1 MTFKPDSA
9 RRRDGNSPRAPSL
22 LLKMESIPK
31 SAGGNADFRY
41 QFLILRCRRL
51 NFTVKWLLVQETASS
66 PVMYRQEN
74 HSGLSPEQK
83 RELVQRV
90 VNSELFRRSPAL
102 RAFLLYITERV
113 ISGRAEELKE
123 QSIGAEVL
131 GRKPNYNPADD
142 NIVRVRAHELRG
154 RLEKYFASEGINE
167 AVVITMPRGAYA
179 PEFLP
184 RKTARL
190 ADHKLKPQ
198 VEDEADPAVE
208 IVQKPTPRH
217 WLAFAAVLLVAVA
230 ASVATTRYVLQK
242 NAPFASARPASA
254 VADFWGQFF
263 EKPNEELKVVY
274 ADTSFAL
281 WQDLN
286 GTTLDLGD
294 YLNRKYYDQK
304 GNKLFNVVMRRVTS
318 PADMALSVRLATLAE
333 QFGGLENPMF
343 ARDAEA
349 AFFHQ
354 GNVVLIGSHR
364 SNPWVSV
371 YEPNLNFT
379 LDQDPHS
386 GAPLFRNRS
395 PQGREDATYGIPD
408 MYDTQRAEEKTYF
421 SYGVVALLKGC
432 GDHGLTVLVEGLN
445 TQATQAAGDLVT
457 DPQRLDTLLQS
468 IGHKPGTN
476 VAPFEVLFQVTSL
489 PGGYDNPRVIAY
501 RLRPPAACAGG

>member
-1 MTFKPDSA
+1 MQGTSCL
-9 RRRDGNSPRAPSL
+9 NL
-22 LLKMESIPK
+22 LGRSKH
-31 SAGGNADFRY
+31 
-41 QFLILRCRRL
+41 
-51 NFTVKWLLVQETASS
+51 FTVKWLSVQEISTS
-66 PVMYRQEN
+66 PVLQRHEV
-74 HSGLSPEQK
+74 HGTLPLEQK

-90 VNSELFRRSPAL
+90 LNSEGFRRSPAL
-102 RAFLLYITERV
+102 RAFLLYTSERV

-142 NIVRVRAHELRG
+142 NIVRVRAHELRD
-154 RLEKYFASEGINE
+154 RLERYFALEGVSE

-179 PEFLP
+179 PAFLP
-184 RKTARL
+184 RKAAHL
-190 ADHKLKPQ
+190 AEVKQKPRAEEIPPDVQ
-198 VEDEADPAVE
+198 EDEAVAEVEVIRKPAL
-208 IVQKPTPRH
+208 RY
-217 WLAFAAVLLVAVA
+217 WLAFAAVLLVAIA
-230 ASVATTRYVLQK
+230 ASVAITRYVLQTRS
-242 NAPFASARPASA
+242 PVGTARPAG
-254 VADFWGQFF
+254 VIADFWGQFF

-286 GTTLDLGD
+286 GKTLDLGD
-294 YLNRKYYDQK
+294 YLNRKYYDAR

-318 PADMALSVRLATLAE
+318 PADMALSAHLASLAG
-333 QFGGLENPMF
+333 QFGGQENPMF

-364 SNPWVSV
+364 SNPWVAV
-371 YEPNLNFT
+371 YEPSLNFA

-386 GAPLFRNRS
+386 GAPLFRDRT
-395 PQGREDATYGIPD
+395 PQANEDATYGIPD
-408 MYDTQRAEEKTYF
+408 MYDTQRSEEKTYP

-445 TQATQAAGDLVT
+445 AQATQAAGDMVA
-457 DPQRLDTLLQS
+457 DPQRLDMLLRS
-468 IGHKPGTN
+468 IGHKPGTS

-489 PGGYDNPRVIAY
+489 PGGYDNPKVIAY
-501 RLRPPAACAGG
+501 RLRPPEACVGG

>member
-1 MTFKPDSA
+1 M
-9 RRRDGNSPRAPSL
+9 
-22 LLKMESIPK
+22 
-31 SAGGNADFRY
+31 
-41 QFLILRCRRL
+41 
-51 NFTVKWLLVQETASS
+51 
-66 PVMYRQEN
+66 
-74 HSGLSPEQK
+74 
-83 RELVQRV
+83 
-90 VNSELFRRSPAL
+90 

-154 RLEKYFASEGINE
+154 RLEKYFTSEGVNE

-184 RKTARL
+184 RKAAQL
-190 ADHKLKPQ
+190 AEVKLKPQ
-198 VEDEADPAVE
+198 AEEEALPIGQDDESNAEVA
-208 IVQKPTPRH
+208 IIQKPALWH
-217 WLAFAAVLLVAVA
+217 WLAFAAVVLVAIAV
-230 ASVATTRYVLQK
+230 SVAITRYAVQSKIPLS
-242 NAPFASARPASA
+242 SARPAG
-254 VADFWGQFF
+254 VIADFWGQFF

-286 GTTLDLGD
+286 SKTLDLGD
-294 YLNRKYYDQK
+294 YLNRKYYDAR

-318 PADMALSVRLATLAE
+318 PADMALSVHLASLAG
-333 QFGGLENPMF
+333 QFGGQEDPMF

-364 SNPWVSV
+364 SNPWVAV
-371 YEPNLNFT
+371 YEPSLNFA

-386 GAPLFRNRS
+386 GAPLFRNRT
-395 PQGREDATYGIPD
+395 PQANEDATYGIPD
-408 MYDTQRAEEKTYF
+408 MYDTQRSEEKTYP

-445 TQATQAAGDLVT
+445 AQATQAAGDMVA

-468 IGHKPGTN
+468 IGHKPGTS
-476 VAPFEVLFQVTSL
+476 VAPFEALFQVISL
-489 PGGYDNPRVIAY
+489 PGGYNNPKVIAY
-501 RLRPPAACAGG
+501 RLRPPEACVGG

>member
-1 MTFKPDSA
+1 MH
-9 RRRDGNSPRAPSL
+9 GIAPS
-22 LLKMESIPK
+22 S
-31 SAGGNADFRY
+31 
-41 QFLILRCRRL
+41 
-51 NFTVKWLLVQETASS
+51 VVQ
-66 PVMYRQEN
+66 PQEA
-74 HSGLSPEQK
+74 HGVLSPEQK

-90 VNSELFRRSPAL
+90 VNSEVFRRSPAL

-123 QSIGAEVL
+123 QTIGTEVL

-154 RLEKYFASEGINE
+154 RLEKYFTSEGANE

-179 PEFLP
+179 PEFVP
-184 RKTARL
+184 RKAVHL
-190 ADHKLKPQ
+190 AEAALKPQ
-198 VEDEADPAVE
+198 TEEDVPLIGREDEAGAEVE
-208 IVQKPTPRH
+208 IVQKPALRH
-217 WLAFAAVLLVAVA
+217 WLAFAAVLLVAIA
-230 ASVATTRYVLQK
+230 ASVAITRYELLSRI
-242 NAPFASARPASA
+242 PFNSARPAGAIS
-254 VADFWGQFF
+254 DFWGQFF

-286 GTTLDLGD
+286 GKTLDLGD
-294 YLNRKYYDQK
+294 YLNRKYYTEK

-318 PADMALSVRLATLAE
+318 PADMALSVHLATLA
-333 QFGGLENPMF
+333 QQYGGQENSQF
-343 ARDAEA
+343 ARDVEA

-354 GNVVLIGSHR
+354 GNVLLIGSHR

-386 GAPLFRNRS
+386 GAPMFRNRT
-395 PQGREDATYGIPD
+395 PQAHEDATYGIPD
-408 MYDTQRAEEKTYF
+408 MYDTQRSEEKTYL

-432 GDHGLTVLVEGLN
+432 GDRGLTVLVEGLN
-445 TQATQAAGDLVT
+445 TQATQAAGDLVI
-457 DPQRLDTLLQS
+457 DPQRMEMLLRS
-468 IGHKPGTN
+468 MGHKPGTS
-476 VAPFEVLFQVTSL
+476 VAPFEALFQVISL

-501 RLRPPAACAGG
+501 RLRPPEACVGG

>member
-1 MTFKPDSA
+1 MQ
-9 RRRDGNSPRAPSL
+9 
-22 LLKMESIPK
+22 
-31 SAGGNADFRY
+31 ADFRY
-41 QFLILRCRRL
+41 QSLSTLCRRL
-51 NFTVKWLLVQETASS
+51 RFTVKWSSVHGIAPS
-66 PVMYRQEN
+66 PVVQ
-74 HSGLSPEQK
+74 HQDVQGGLSPEQK

-90 VNSELFRRSPAL
+90 VNSEVFRRSPAL

-113 ISGRAEELKE
+113 ISGCTEELKE

-154 RLEKYFASEGINE
+154 RLEKYFSSEGADE

-179 PEFLP
+179 PEFVP
-184 RKTARL
+184 RKAEQLAEARS
-190 ADHKLKPQ
+190 KPQ
-198 VEDEADPAVE
+198 AGEDVPLAGREDEASAEVE
-208 IVQKPTPRH
+208 IIQKPARRQ
-217 WLAFAAVLLVAVA
+217 WLAFAAVLLVAVV
-230 ASVATTRYVLQK
+230 ASVAITRNVLLTRSLVS
-242 NAPFASARPASA
+242 SARPVGAIT
-254 VADFWGQFF
+254 DFWGQFF

-286 GTTLDLGD
+286 GKTLDLGD
-294 YLNRKYYDQK
+294 YLNRKYYDAK

-318 PADMALSVRLATLAE
+318 PADMALSVHLATLA
-333 QFGGLENPMF
+333 QQYGGQENPLF
-343 ARDAEA
+343 ARDVEA

-354 GNVVLIGSHR
+354 GNVVIIGSHR
-364 SNPWVSV
+364 SNPWVEI

-386 GAPLFRNRS
+386 GAPLFRNRA
-395 PQGREDATYGIPD
+395 PQAHEDATYGIPD
-408 MYDTQRAEEKTYF
+408 MYDTQRSEEKTYP

-445 TQATQAAGDLVT
+445 TQATQAAGDLVS
-457 DPQRLDTLLQS
+457 DPQRMDMLLRS
-468 IGHKPGTN
+468 IGHKPGTS
-476 VAPFEVLFQVTSL
+476 VAPFEALFQVISL

-501 RLRPPAACAGG
+501 RLRPPEACVGG

>member
-1 MTFKPDSA
+1 VQEI
-9 RRRDGNSPRAPSL
+9 APS
-22 LLKMESIPK
+22 
-31 SAGGNADFRY
+31 
-41 QFLILRCRRL
+41 
-51 NFTVKWLLVQETASS
+51 
-66 PVMYRQEN
+66 PVTQRQEA
-74 HSGLSPEQK
+74 HGGLSPEQK

-90 VNSELFRRSPAL
+90 VNSETFRRSPAM

-113 ISGRAEELKE
+113 ITGRAEELKE

-154 RLEKYFASEGINE
+154 RLDKYFTSEGANE
-167 AVVITMPRGAYA
+167 TVVITMPRGAYA
-179 PEFLP
+179 PEFVP
-184 RKTARL
+184 RKSAHL
-190 ADHKLKPQ
+190 PEAKLKPQ
-198 VEDEADPAVE
+198 ANEEVLPIGQEDEVGPVVE
-208 IVQKPTPRH
+208 IVQKPTLRH
-217 WLAFAAVLLVAVA
+217 WLVFAAAVLVAIT
-230 ASVATTRYVLQK
+230 ASVAVTRYVLQK
-242 NAPFASARPASA
+242 NAPFNSARPAGA
-254 VADFWGQFF
+254 ITDFWGQFF

-286 GTTLDLGD
+286 GKTLDLGD
-294 YLNRKYYDQK
+294 YLNRKYYDAQ

-318 PADMALSVRLATLAE
+318 PADMALSVHLATLAE
-333 QFGGLENPMF
+333 QFGGQENPMF
-343 ARDAEA
+343 ARDAES

-364 SNPWVSV
+364 SNPWVAV

-386 GAPLFRNRS
+386 GAPLFRNRT
-395 PQGREDATYGIPD
+395 PQAHEDATYGIPE
-408 MYDTQRAEEKTYF
+408 MYDTQRTEEKSYP
-421 SYGVVALLKGC
+421 SYGVVVLLKGC

-457 DPQRLDTLLQS
+457 DPQRLEMLLRNM
-468 IGHKPGTN
+468 GHKPGTN

-489 PGGYDNPRVIAY
+489 PGGYDNPKVITY
-501 RLRPPAACAGG
+501 RLRPPEACVGG

>member
-1 MTFKPDSA
+1 
-9 RRRDGNSPRAPSL
+9 
-22 LLKMESIPK
+22 
-31 SAGGNADFRY
+31 
-41 QFLILRCRRL
+41 
-51 NFTVKWLLVQETASS
+51 
-66 PVMYRQEN
+66 
-74 HSGLSPEQK
+74 LSPEQK

-90 VNSELFRRSPAL
+90 VNSELFRRSLAM

-154 RLEKYFASEGINE
+154 RLEKYFTSEGVNE

-184 RKTARL
+184 RKAAQL
-190 ADHKLKPQ
+190 AEVKLKPQ
-198 VEDEADPAVE
+198 AEEEALPIGQNDESNAEVAIIQRPALW
-208 IVQKPTPRH
+208 H
-217 WLAFAAVLLVAVA
+217 WLAFAAVVLVAIAV
-230 ASVATTRYVLQK
+230 SVAITRYAVQSKIPLS
-242 NAPFASARPASA
+242 SARPAG
-254 VADFWGQFF
+254 VIADFWGQFF

-286 GTTLDLGD
+286 SKTLDLGD
-294 YLNRKYYDQK
+294 YLNRKYYDAR

-318 PADMALSVRLATLAE
+318 PADMALSVHLASLAG
-333 QFGGLENPMF
+333 QFGGQEDPMF

-364 SNPWVSV
+364 SNPWVAV
-371 YEPNLNFT
+371 YEPSLNFA

-386 GAPLFRNRS
+386 GAPLFRNRT
-395 PQGREDATYGIPD
+395 PQANEDATYGIPD
-408 MYDTQRAEEKTYF
+408 MYDTQRSEEKTYP

-445 TQATQAAGDLVT
+445 AQATQAAGDMVA

-468 IGHKPGTN
+468 IGHKPGTS
-476 VAPFEVLFQVTSL
+476 VAPFEALFQVISL
-489 PGGYDNPRVIAY
+489 PGGYNNPKVIAY
-501 RLRPPAACAGG
+501 RLRPPEACVGG

>member
-1 MTFKPDSA
+1 M
-9 RRRDGNSPRAPSL
+9 
-22 LLKMESIPK
+22 
-31 SAGGNADFRY
+31 
-41 QFLILRCRRL
+41 
-51 NFTVKWLLVQETASS
+51 QETTSS
-66 PVMYRQEN
+66 PVLQRQEN
-74 HSGLSPEQK
+74 QNALSPEQK

-113 ISGRAEELKE
+113 ISGRADELKE

-154 RLEKYFASEGINE
+154 RLEKYFTSEGANE

-179 PEFLP
+179 PEFMP
-184 RKTARL
+184 RKSAHL
-190 ADHKLKPQ
+190 SEAKLKPPAEEEPPSNALE
-198 VEDEADPAVE
+198 EDVHAEVE
-208 IVQKPTPRH
+208 IVRKPALRH
-217 WLAFAAVLLVAVA
+217 WLAFAAVLAVAIA
-230 ASVATTRYVLQK
+230 ASVAATRYVLQNK
-242 NAPFASARPASA
+242 TPFSSARPAGA
-254 VADFWGQFF
+254 VADFWEQFF
-263 EKPNEELKVVY
+263 AKPNEDLKVVY

-286 GTTLDLGD
+286 GKTLDLGD
-294 YLNRKYYDQK
+294 YLNRKYYDEK

-318 PADMALSVRLATLAE
+318 PADMTLSVHLATLAE
-333 QFGGLENPMF
+333 QFGGQENPQF
-343 ARDAEA
+343 ARDVEA

-386 GAPLFRNRS
+386 GAPLFRNRT
-395 PQGREDATYGIPD
+395 PQAHEDATYGIPD
-408 MYDTQRAEEKTYF
+408 MYDTQRSEEKTYP
-421 SYGVVALLKGC
+421 SYGVVALLRGC

-445 TQATQAAGDLVT
+445 TQATQAAGDMVT
-457 DPQRLDTLLQS
+457 DPQRLDSLLQS
-468 IGHKPGTN
+468 IGHKPGTS
-476 VAPFEVLFQVTSL
+476 VAPFEALFQVISL

-501 RLRPPAACAGG
+501 RLRPPEACAGG